1 MENDMSNK
9 AVGRRVEKLRV
20 ASGVES
26 QRVMAELLGVDTNR
40 YNNWANG
47 VAAFP
52 VPFAVK
58 LCAITGATLDYVFR
72 GDESGLPIRLIT
84 LLQGGSRPAGRTRGR
99 SSK

>member
-9 AVGRRVEKLRV
+9 AVGRRIEKLRG
-20 ASGVES
+20 AAGVES